1 MSETSAEMNETSPA
15 LGETIIKFEKV
26 VKRFGDI
33 TVLDNLDFEVKKGE
47 KVTIIGPSG
56 SGKSTVLRILMTLE
70 TINDGV
76 IYVGGE
82 PLWHEYRGDRLVPA
96 REAHLRHMRKEMGMV
111 FQQFNLF
118 PHMTVRRNI
127 TEAPVRVL
135 GLSKEK
141 ANRRAEK
148 YLDLVGLSD
157 QADKF
162 PSQLSGGQQQRV
174 AIARALAM
182 HPNIMLFD
190 EPTSALDPELVGE
203 VLSVIQRLAGEHD
216 LTMLLVTHEMQFA
229 KQISDRVCFFDKG
242 RIVEEGPPE
251 QVLANPQKPRTR
263 EFLQNFISPDD

>member
-1 MSETSAEMNETSPA
+1 MNTP
-15 LGETIIKFEKV
+15 IIQFDKV

-33 TVLDNLDFEVKKGE
+33 TVLDQLDFNVQQGE

-70 TINDGV
+70 KINEGV
-76 IYVGGE
+76 IHVAGQ
-82 PLWHEYRGDRLVPA
+82 PLWHQHNGDQLVPA
-96 REAHLRHMRKEMGMV
+96 SEAHLRTMRKEMGMV

-127 TEAPVRVL
+127 TEAPRYVL
-135 GLSKEK
+135 GLSKQK
-141 ANRRAEK
+141 ADKRAEE

-162 PSQLSGGQQQRV
+162 PRQLSGGQQQRV

-182 HPNIMLFD
+182 RPKIMLFD

-203 VLSVIQRLAGEHD
+203 VLTVIQRLAGKHD

-229 KQISDRVCFFDKG
+229 KQISDRVCFFDQG
-242 RIVEEGPPE
+242 RIVEEGTPE
-251 QVLANPQKPRTR
+251 DVFTHPKKERTR
-263 EFLQNFISPDD
+263 EFLQNFISAE

>member
-1 MSETSAEMNETSPA
+1 MSDP
-15 LGETIIKFEKV
+15 IIKFDKV
-26 VKRFGDI
+26 VKRFGDV
-33 TVLDNLDFEVKKGE
+33 TVLDELDFEVQKGE

-70 TINDGV
+70 TINEGV
-76 IYVGGE
+76 IYVGGQ
-82 PLWHEYRGDRLVPA
+82 PLWHQLDGDRLVPA
-96 REAHLRHMRKEMGMV
+96 SEAHLRTMRKEMGMV

-127 TEAPVRVL
+127 TEAPVHVL
-135 GLSKEK
+135 GLSRQE
-141 ANRRAEK
+141 ANTRAGE
-148 YLDLVGLSD
+148 YLELVGLSD

-162 PSQLSGGQQQRV
+162 PRQLSGGQQQRV

-182 HPNIMLFD
+182 RPNIMLFD

-203 VLSVIQRLAGEHD
+203 VLNVIQRLAGEHD

-242 RIVEEGPPE
+242 KIVEEGPPE
-251 QVLANPQKPRTR
+251 QVFSTPREERTQ
-263 EFLQNFISPDD
+263 EFLKGFINPD

>member
-1 MSETSAEMNETSPA
+1 MTEP
-15 LGETIIKFEKV
+15 IIKFDKV

-33 TVLDNLDFEVKKGE
+33 TVLDELDFEVQKGE

-70 TINDGV
+70 TINEGIIHV
-76 IYVGGE
+76 AGK
-82 PLWHEYRGDRLVPA
+82 PLWHQYEGDRLVPA
-96 REAHLRHMRKEMGMV
+96 SEAHLRNMRKEMGMV

-127 TEAPVRVL
+127 TEAPVHVL
-135 GLSKEK
+135 GLTKEK
-141 ANRRAEK
+141 ANRRADK

-162 PSQLSGGQQQRV
+162 PVQLSGGQQQRV

-203 VLSVIQRLAGEHD
+203 VLNVIQHLAGEHD

-229 KQISDRVCFFDKG
+229 KQISDRVCFFDGG
-242 RIVEEGPPE
+242 RIVEQGPPE
-251 QVLANPQKPRTR
+251 QVFKHPEEARTR
-263 EFLQNFISPDD
+263 EFLQNFISAE